1 MEKGRWKGKEK
12 SRKVVQIGN
21 SADRKNKKREK
32 ERERRQKS
40 RTRGK
45 KNRQTD
51 RQTVR

>member
-1 MEKGRWKGKEK
+1 MEKGKWKGKEK

-32 ERERRQKS
+32 EREETKTKNERE
-40 RTRGK
+40 K
-45 KNRQTD
+45 KQTD